1 MRRKVLHIISQA
13 HLDPVWL
20 WPWRDGCAEALTT
33 MQSAL
38 DRMQE
43 TSGFCFSQSAA
54 ATYRW
59 AQEMDGRL
67 FEEVHRRVGE
77 GRWEVVN
84 GWVVEPD
91 CNIPSTE
98 SFVRQCLYGKRYFAR
113 QLGVNVRVGYNVDS
127 FGHGDGLPQILARA
141 GYRYYVMMRPQ
152 AHELDL
158 PMLFW
163 WESPDGSRVLTW
175 RIPTS
180 YGQSFEATAGDLEES
195 IRAAV
200 DRCFPPGFDHGAFFL
215 GVGNHGGGPTRS
227 HLQRVVALQRD
238 RSLPELRFSTLA
250 DFFSE
255 IEKSPAFK
263 DVPVVRRELQH
274 HARGCYSAMG
284 EIKAINR
291 RAERGLVK
299 AETLAAVLDMDR
311 RGDNAK
317 EALGEAWWKLLFNQ
331 FHDVLAG
338 SCVRSSYRD
347 ARDSL
352 GAVCEAADSVAVRSL
367 HSLAR
372 GVDTSGS
379 PGGVLFMMNHL
390 PWKRT
395 AVVQFDTFVS
405 PNGDEPI
412 THLRARD
419 GASVPVQW
427 TASEFSPLVWQ
438 WKRLTAAVEL
448 PPCGYRVFH
457 LAGGDAPD
465 PGGDKAPA
473 CHVEDNH
480 LGVASLLAEDRTE
493 LLSAPLG
500 LVVVEDAGDTWAHG
514 VDAFRKVV
522 GRPAVEATQVLEDG
536 PVVRVVRQ
544 KGRWRGSLIVLDV
557 VTWRH
562 TDAVELRLHVNWQ
575 EPRQIL
581 KLEVPTALQ
590 NVRTFTRTLGSVT
603 ERAPDGGEEPGQ
615 DWLAVE
621 GRIDGKTYA
630 LGVVN
635 DSTYGYD
642 CLDGLLRLTCVRSAP
657 YAEHDPVKRPADY
670 EGPYLD
676 QGWQER
682 RFWLVPGK
690 GVYTGLNLHRRA
702 EELQAPAEHVMDSA
716 HPGTRPWEGS
726 FLSIEPENVS
736 VLAVKRAEDGKGII
750 VRLQEMQGQRTI
762 ARIALPALGLD
773 ASSPIGPWEIRSF
786 RVLEANGRLRVREVD
801 LLERA
806 RGSARHGANNPLARP
821 GVAHQRRVRKA
832 R

>member
-1 MRRKVLHIISQA
+1 MRRKVLHIIAQA

-38 DRMQE
+38 DRMQDIPE
-43 TSGFCFSQSAA
+43 LRFSQSAA

-59 AQEMDGRL
+59 AQEMDGQL
-67 FEEVHRRVGE
+67 FEEVRRRAKE

-84 GWVVEPD
+84 GWIVEPD

-98 SFVRQCLYGKRYFAR
+98 SFVRQCLYGKRYFDR
-113 QLGVNVRVGYNVDS
+113 QLGVDVRVGYNVDS
-127 FGHGDGLPQILARA
+127 FGHGGGLPQILARA

-175 RIPTS
+175 RIPTD
-180 YGQSFEATAGDLEES
+180 YGQFYTQTVDDLEES

-227 HLQRVVALQRD
+227 QLQRVVALQRD
-238 RSLPELRFSTLA
+238 RHLPELRFSTLG

-291 RAERGLVK
+291 RAERSLVK
-299 AETLAAVLDMDR
+299 AETLAVLADMGGE
-311 RGDNAK
+311 GDYAQ
-317 EALGEAWWKLLFNQ
+317 EALREAWWKLLFIQ
-331 FHDVLAG
+331 AHDIVAGACLA
-338 SCVRSSYRD
+338 SCYRD
-347 ARDSL
+347 IRDTG
-352 GAVCEAADSVAVRSL
+352 GAVCETADRAAIRSL
-367 HSLAR
+367 HSIAR
-372 GVDTSGS
+372 SVDTSGS
-379 PGGVLFMMNHL
+379 PGGVLFVMNHL

-405 PNGDEPI
+405 PHGGGPI
-412 THLRARD
+412 THLKARD
-419 GASVPVQW
+419 GASAPIQW
-427 TASEFSPLVWQ
+427 TASEFSPLVPQ

-457 LAGGDAPD
+457 LARGDAPE
-465 PGGDKAPA
+465 PGGDKAAA
-473 CHVEDNH
+473 CRVEDHH
-480 LGVASLLAEDRTE
+480 LGVASLLVEDGAE

-500 LVVVEDAGDTWAHG
+500 VVVVEDTSDTWAHG
-514 VDAFRKVV
+514 VDSFRKVV
-522 GRPAVEATQVLEDG
+522 GRPTVESTRVLEDG

-544 KGRWRGSLIVLDV
+544 KGCWRNSLIMLDV

-562 TDAVELRLHVNWQ
+562 MDAVELRLQVNWQ

-581 KLEVPTALQ
+581 KFEVPTALQ
-590 NVRTFTRTLGSVT
+590 DVRTFTRTPGSVT
-603 ERAPDGGEEPGQ
+603 ERAPNGGEEPCQ

-642 CLDGLLRLTCVRSAP
+642 CLDGLLRLTCIRSAP
-657 YAEHDPVKRPADY
+657 YAEHDPLKRPADF

-682 RFWLVPGK
+682 CFWLVPGK
-690 GVYTGLNLHRRA
+690 GCYTRLNLHRRA

-716 HPGTRPWEGS
+716 HPGTQLWGRS
-726 FLSIEPENVS
+726 FLSVGPENVS
-736 VLAVKRAEDGKGII
+736 VLAVKRAEDGKGVII
-750 VRLQEMQGQRTI
+750 RLQEMQGQQTT
-762 ARIALPALGLD
+762 ARIALPEIGLD
-773 ASSPIGPWEIRSF
+773 DSLEIGPWQIRSL
-786 RVLEANGRLRVREVD
+786 RILNVNGRPRIRQVD

-806 RGSARHGANNPLARP
+806 CEST
-821 GVAHQRRVRKA
+821 RRDM
-832 R
+832 

>member
-1 MRRKVLHIISQA
+1 MRRKVLHIIAQA

-33 MQSAL
+33 TQSAL

-43 TSGFCFSQSAA
+43 IPELRFSQSAA

-59 AQEMDGRL
+59 AQEMDARL
-67 FEEVHRRVGE
+67 FEDIRRRAKE

-84 GWVVEPD
+84 GWIVEPD

-113 QLGVNVRVGYNVDS
+113 QLGVDVRVGYNVDS
-127 FGHGDGLPQILARA
+127 FGHSGGLPQILARA

-152 AHELDL
+152 AHESDL

-175 RIPTS
+175 RIATS
-180 YGQSFEATAGDLEES
+180 YGQFYTETVDDLEES

-200 DRCFPPGFDHGAFFL
+200 DTCFPPGFDHGAFFL
-215 GVGNHGGGPTRS
+215 GLGNHGGGPTRKQ
-227 HLQRVVALQRD
+227 LQRVSELQRD
-238 RSLPELRFSTLA
+238 PHLPELRFSTLA
-250 DFFSE
+250 GFFSE
-255 IEKSPAFK
+255 IEEAPAFK

-284 EIKAINR
+284 QIKAINR
-291 RAERGLVK
+291 RAERSLVK
-299 AETLAAVLDMDR
+299 AETLAVLADIDR
-311 RGDNAK
+311 EGDHAR
-317 EALGEAWWKLLFNQ
+317 EVLREAWWKLLFNQ
-331 FHDVLAG
+331 FHDALGG
-338 SCVRSSYRD
+338 SCIRSSYRD

-352 GAVCEAADSVAVRSL
+352 GTACESADSVAIRSL

-372 GVDTSGS
+372 SVDTSGS
-379 PGGVLFMMNHL
+379 PGSVLFVMNHL

-395 AVVQFDTFVS
+395 AVVEFDTFVS
-405 PNGDEPI
+405 PDGGDPI
-412 THLRARD
+412 THLKARD
-419 GASVPVQW
+419 GALVPVQW
-427 TASEFSPLVWQ
+427 TAAEFGPRIPQ
-438 WKRLTAAVEL
+438 WSRLTAAVEL

-457 LAGGDAPD
+457 LVGGNAPE
-465 PGGDKAPA
+465 PVGDRAPA
-473 CHVEDNH
+473 CRVEDNH
-480 LGVASLLAEDRTE
+480 LGVTSLAGEDGTGLLA
-493 LLSAPLG
+493 APLG
-500 LVVVEDAGDTWAHG
+500 LVVVEDTSDTWAHG
-514 VDAFRKVV
+514 VDSFRKVV
-522 GRPAVEATQVLEDG
+522 GRPTVQSTRVLEDG
-536 PVVRVVRQ
+536 PVVRVIRQ
-544 KGRWRGSLIVLDV
+544 KGCWRSSLIVLDV

-562 TDAVELRLHVNWQ
+562 MDAVELRLQVNWQ

-581 KLEVPTALQ
+581 KLEVPTVLQ
-590 NVRTFTRTLGSVT
+590 DVRTFARMPGSAT
-603 ERAPDGGEEPGQ
+603 ERAPDGGEEPCQ

-621 GRIDGKTYA
+621 GRIEGKTYA

-657 YAEHDPVKRPADY
+657 YAEHDPLKRPADF

-690 GVYTGLNLHRRA
+690 GSYTRLNLHRRA

-716 HPGTRPWEGS
+716 HPGTQPWERS
-726 FLSIEPENVS
+726 FMAVRPES
-736 VLAVKRAEDGKGII
+736 LAVLAVKRAEDGKGVII
-750 VRLQEMQGQRTI
+750 RLQEMRGRQTT
-762 ARIALPALGLD
+762 ARIALPEMGLEGSL
-773 ASSPIGPWEIRSF
+773 AIGPWEIRSF
-786 RVLEANGRLRVREVD
+786 RVLNVKGRARIRQVD

-806 RGSARHGANNPLARP
+806 CEST
-821 GVAHQRRVRKA
+821 RRDM
-832 R
+832 